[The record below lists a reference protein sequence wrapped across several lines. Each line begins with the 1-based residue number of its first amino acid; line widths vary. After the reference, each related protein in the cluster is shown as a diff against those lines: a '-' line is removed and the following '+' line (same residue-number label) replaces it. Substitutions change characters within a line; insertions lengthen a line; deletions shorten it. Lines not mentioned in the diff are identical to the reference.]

1 MKMFN
6 RARLP
11 IIATLCSL
19 SLISGAFAGN
29 PFSSLAKEE
38 ERLLVSPPVRRAALP
53 SNINKKIPTPLLS
66 LIADFA
72 GTKWTH
78 GVCEKWRAINLT
90 SSSKW
95 GGRGSF
101 CIKDYDTEMGILSK
115 NTDIPINDFLKYNY
129 HRALGNFPV
138 FGCVRKL
145 TLDKIDSIKDV
156 SPFCLVEN
164 LTLSRLFNVEEVS
177 VLGNGRIKK
186 LTLINLFSVREVSG
200 LCKIPDVTLR
210 GLIGVN
216 SVSELGSVKTLTLD
230 NLCEIKDV
238 SALGGVK
245 NLTLSNMGVK
255 DVSALRN
262 VKTLTLDDMPEI
274 DDVSALGGVENLTL
288 KNMRVKDVSGL
299 SEVEN
304 LRTQR

>member
-1 MKMFN
+1 MFNMKMFN

-19 SLISGAFAGN
+19 SFIS
-29 PFSSLAKEE
+29 SVLASEVEE
-38 ERLLVSPPVRRAALP
+38 DWLLVSPPVVRASLP
-53 SNINKKIPTPLLS
+53 GNIGIINELPTKLLS

-90 SSSKW
+90 SSSE

-101 CIKDYDTEMGILSK
+101 CIKDYDTEMDILSK

-138 FGCVRKL
+138 FRCVRKL
-145 TLDKIDSIKDV
+145 TLDKIDSIEDV

-164 LTLSRLFNVEEVS
+164 LTLSRLFNVKQVS
-177 VLGNGRIKK
+177 ILGNGRIKK

-245 NLTLSNMGVK
+245 NLTLKNMGVK

-262 VKTLTLDDMPEI
+262 VKTLTLDNMPEI
-274 DDVSALGGVENLTL
+274 DDVSALGEVENLTIH
-288 KNMRVKDVSGL
+288 R
-299 SEVEN
+299 
-304 LRTQR
+304 